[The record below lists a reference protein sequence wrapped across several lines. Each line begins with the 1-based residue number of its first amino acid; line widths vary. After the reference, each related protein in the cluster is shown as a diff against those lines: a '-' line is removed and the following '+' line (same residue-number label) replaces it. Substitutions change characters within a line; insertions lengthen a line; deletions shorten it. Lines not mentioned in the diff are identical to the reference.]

1 MTLDQRIR
9 DQYPLCNHVFYCFKN
24 IIKFFMKLLN
34 FDKTE
39 EGELQWIAWFYEICK
54 KCTKEPY

>member
-9 DQYPLCNHVFYCFKN
+9 DQYSLCNHVFCCFKN

-34 FDKTE
+34 FDKTK